1 MKKSF
6 FLSVLLAV
14 INLSVLLA
22 QPIQTE
28 VPVRPAGQRDV
39 IGLTVPPMKV
49 VRVGFIG
56 LGMRGP
62 GAVERFSQIE
72 GTDVKGLCDVEA
84 DRVEACQKLLE
95 KHGRPRATAYSG
107 STEAYK

>member
-1 MKKSF
+1 MTRKVL
-6 FLSVLLAV
+6 LSVLTL
-14 INLSVLLA
+14 LLVLTHVQA

-62 GAVERFSQIE
+62 GAVERFSQ
-72 GTDVKGLCDVEA
+72 TVYSDEA
-84 DRVEACQKLLE
+84 ARETQAAAYAAT
-95 KHGRPRATAYSG
+95 HAPGAPRG
-107 STEAYK
+107 SPR